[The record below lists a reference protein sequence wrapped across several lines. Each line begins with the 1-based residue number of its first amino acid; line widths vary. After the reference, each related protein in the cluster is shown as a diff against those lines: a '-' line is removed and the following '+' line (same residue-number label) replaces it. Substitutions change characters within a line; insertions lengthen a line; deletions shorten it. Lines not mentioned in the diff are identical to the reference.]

1 MASGLLTGAF
11 SSARIASLPDDDWR
25 KHAPQFN
32 EPALAGNLA
41 VAEVLNMV
49 ARSHGCSPGEAAIA
63 WVLSNEA
70 VHGAIVGFRNPAQV
84 QGLAS
89 GAEVKLSE
97 DELSLLDATTRQR
110 SAR

>member
-1 MASGLLTGAF
+1 
-11 SSARIASLPDDDWR
+11 
-25 KHAPQFN
+25 
-32 EPALAGNLA
+32 
-41 VAEVLNMV
+41 
-49 ARSHGCSPGEAAIA
+49 
-63 WVLSNEA
+63 VLSNEA